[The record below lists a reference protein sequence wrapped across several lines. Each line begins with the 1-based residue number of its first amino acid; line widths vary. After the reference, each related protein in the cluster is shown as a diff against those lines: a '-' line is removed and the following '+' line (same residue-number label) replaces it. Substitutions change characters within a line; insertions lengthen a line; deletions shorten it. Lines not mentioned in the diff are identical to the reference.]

1 MLDSEIYVIT
11 FDSTHHAIKAEKEI
25 KKENINIKTI
35 PTPREVSVSCGL
47 SLKFDYMD
55 LNRIINII
63 EYNDLIFSGIY
74 KIIKK
79 DNGKFADR
87 LR

>member
-1 MLDSEIYVIT
+1 MLDREIYVIT

-25 KKENINIKTI
+25 KKEDINIKTI

-47 SLKFDYMD
+47 SLKFDYID
-55 LNRIINII
+55 LNRIKSII
-63 EYNDLIFSGIY
+63 QVNNLSISGIY

-79 DNGKFADR
+79 ENGKVAEK
-87 LR
+87 LN